1 MYMRLQS
8 GLVVSATRWVPKS
21 ILLHECCPLLLG
33 FANAPDTLS
42 IPALQFTFA
51 MSRVA
56 ILRVRQLV
64 AMVHTTLFNGRAP
77 NASALRSDYH
87 FVSSPR

>member
-1 MYMRLQS
+1 MRLQS
-8 GLVVSATRWVPKS
+8 GLVVAAVRWVPKS

-56 ILRVRQLV
+56 IL
-64 AMVHTTLFNGRAP
+64 VHVPKLHFGREYSDAP
-77 NASALRSDYH
+77 ALNSDY
-87 FVSSPR
+87 RLR